1 MIKNSN
7 TPYASWGNK
16 PGSYFSTLNPFS
28 GIMGTSDRV
37 PEWWMNIMPGDIA
50 GIDSKHM
57 AHLAFKTGACALLA
71 AAVVGGYRAAK
82 HFQTANEL
90 EAKDSTAKKITS
102 GLDNSFPTDMS
113 NMSNISKGASSKD
126 DGKWIERPSMSSFS
140 NVAGAVLPVGAT
152 LLAASIAYSM
162 VDEWADNRRNNLLDE
177 AIKRKQNAVKQL
189 VQTRGRIARGTATDK
204 ELKKVNNIA
213 DSNNIYVKQA
223 SITKEGGLGLLD
235 LPRKSF
241 QGMGLLASALLVASA
256 IGGYEYF
263 KATDEDNI
271 RFKATE
277 KGLNEYAK
285 HKVNTSTV
293 NIVPTDAGTYFDK
306 IDAGAPKETDRTARE
321 IDTDEMNKP
330 ISISL

>member
-1 MIKNSN
+1 MIKNSSE
-7 TPYASWGNK
+7 PYASWGKK

-37 PEWWMNIMPGDIA
+37 PEWFMNIMPGDIA
-50 GIDSKHM
+50 GKDSKHM
-57 AHLAFKTGACALLA
+57 AHLLFKTGSCALLA
-71 AAVVGGYRAAK
+71 AALVGGYRAAK
-82 HFQTANEL
+82 HFQTASSL
-90 EAKDSTAKKITS
+90 EAKDSTAKKVTA
-102 GLDNSFPTDMS
+102 GLANSFAT
-113 NMSNISKGASSKD
+113 NMSKGASSKG
-126 DGKWIERPSMSSFS
+126 DGKWIERPSMGSFA
-140 NVAGAVLPVGAT
+140 NVAGSILPVGAT
-152 LLAASIAYSM
+152 LLAASVAYGM
-162 VDEWADNRRNNLLDE
+162 VDDWADNRRNKLLTD
-177 AIKRKQNAVKQL
+177 AITRKQNAVKQL
-189 VQTRGRIARGTATDK
+189 IQTRGRIARGTVTDR
-204 ELKKVNNIA
+204 EIASANNLVE
-213 DSNNIYVKQA
+213 SNNIYVKQA
-223 SITKEGGLGLLD
+223 SLD
-235 LPRKSF
+235 KQALFGAIMDAPRKSF
-241 QGMGLLASALLVASA
+241 QGFGLLSAALLVASA

-293 NIVPTDAGTYFDK
+293 NIVPTDATRYFDK